1 MTQYVCVCVCVC
13 VEVTG
18 LLSQG
23 RGEGNEWVTAF
34 LVSYSLDAYHWSYV
48 TDQYGNQRVNSFI
61 HSFGVSCQSSGI
73 DGSHSFLLSSILQH
87 SDEFQR
93 FYTSAGQ
100 PRNVRR

>member
-1 MTQYVCVCVCVC
+1 MCVCVCVC

-61 HSFGVSCQSSGI
+61 HSFIRRVMPELWRRRQS
-73 DGSHSFLLSSILQH
+73 LLPSL
-87 SDEFQR
+87 
-93 FYTSAGQ
+93 FYPSA
-100 PRNVRR
+100 